1 MQISASSTTQ
11 QGGGLAYKWLV
22 AIVVIFGIFMSIL
35 DGTIVNV
42 AIPRL
47 QTAFGADLNSVQ
59 WVLTAYTL
67 AQGVATPLTAYLAN
81 RVGTKRLYLFALA
94 AFTLG
99 SALCGIAWS
108 LPVLIIF
115 RILQGMAGAFLAP
128 LSITMLYQVFPPEER
143 GTAMGALG
151 IPILLAPAFGPT
163 LGGYIVTF
171 ASWQLIFYINVPIG
185 IVGVI
190 LAILFL
196 RSGTGEARHSFD
208 LPGFLLSAVGLAAL
222 LYGLSDASTDGWGS
236 AKVLGCLII
245 GVALLTIFTIVELR
259 TARRGG
265 QPLLDLRVFA
275 NGPFTSSNIASIL
288 VTFSLYGGLF
298 IIPVY
303 LQSLRGL
310 SAYQSGLILLPQA
323 FASMVAV
330 VVGGRL
336 VDKFGVRAVVLP
348 GLVLLGISLWQ
359 FTSLSL
365 SLPYGQFQLVQII
378 RGFGIGLCL
387 QPLTVSSLAEIKPR
401 MLAQA
406 SSVNTTL
413 RFVTSSLAVSLI
425 ATLVQTQSKIHY
437 SALAEQVTADS
448 PLGQLVTRLQALF
461 VAQGASLGAARS
473 TTLQIVS
480 GLVHKQAAILAM
492 QDAFWLSLLLT
503 GVALIATF
511 FVRSRKREQ
520 VPAEPE
526 SLTDTEKEEEEKARE
541 EALLAI

>member
-47 QTAFGADLNSVQ
+47 QAAFGADLNSVQ

-115 RILQGMAGAFLAP
+115 RILQGMAGAFLSP

-190 LAILFL
+190 LASIFL
-196 RSGTGEARHSFD
+196 RQGAAEARHGFD
-208 LPGFLLSAVGLAAL
+208 LPGFLLSAVGLATL

-236 AKVLGCLII
+236 GKVLGCLIT
-245 GVALLTIFTIVELR
+245 GVVLLTIFTIVELR

-330 VVGGRL
+330 VIGGRL
-336 VDKFGVRAVVLP
+336 VDRFGVRAVVLP
-348 GLVLLGISLWQ
+348 GLILLGISLWQ

-387 QPLTVSSLAEIKPR
+387 QPLTVSSLADIKPR

-413 RFVTSSLAVSLI
+413 RFVTGSLAVSII
-425 ATLVQTQSKIHY
+425 ATLVQSQSKIHY

-461 VAQGASLGAARS
+461 VARGASLGAARS
-473 TTLQIVS
+473 TTLQIIS
-480 GLVHKQAAILAM
+480 GLVHRQAAMLAM

-520 VPAEPE
+520 VPTELEP
-526 SLTDTEKEEEEKARE
+526 LTDAEKEEEEKARE